1 MEQIL
6 LKSNVLDMQK
16 EFDSI
21 AKDMQSPS
29 IPFKSSIDDAIKPYG
44 VNPAAIANSTK
55 IAANEATML
64 EKRDLATRFLS
75 LHQKAVEA
83 ITVEDINTE
92 IARFYFR
99 AYQLQ
104 SAEINIKSVAN
115 TIDNKSP
122 SEEYLPFIESGI
134 ERFDSL
140 VEESITDAYRMV
152 TNVLKILNQ
161 RCLTLKN

>member
-29 IPFKSSIDDAIKPYG
+29 IPFNSSIDDAIKPYG

-104 SAEINIKSVAN
+104 S
-115 TIDNKSP
+115 
-122 SEEYLPFIESGI
+122 
-134 ERFDSL
+134 
-140 VEESITDAYRMV
+140 
-152 TNVLKILNQ
+152 
-161 RCLTLKN
+161 